1 MKLSTR
7 ISAAYNLSF
16 ISLGLMLSALGAT
29 LPDLAKQTRSSLSEI
44 GILFTVRS
52 LGSLCGNFGVGRVYD
67 RYAAHPFFA
76 GMLILM
82 SLMLLLTPVMPY
94 LWLLVGVF
102 FLLGIAESGV
112 NVGGNTLIVW
122 VHGAKVGPFMNAL
135 HFFFGVG
142 SFLSPIILAE
152 AARSSGDL
160 KLGYWIL
167 AALMIP
173 AAVWLYRLPSPP
185 APSHEETNGTP
196 FNGWLVGMIVL
207 FMFFLAGSN
216 YTLGGWLVTYAREL
230 DLADKTTASYL
241 YAAIMGSVTFGRLI
255 GIPIASR
262 FRPQQI
268 ILTDLLG
275 MLLSLILMSLW
286 QNPLILWVGVV
297 LHGLSAAS
305 VFPAIMS
312 YAGQHLTLT
321 GSIMSWF
328 MVGTSLGGMFLP
340 WLMGY
345 IFEEGHAEWMMTCL
359 TLNMLM
365 VISIFLTLHLYT
377 EHPFP
382 KAKFPD
388 RHSVWGEKS

>member
-1 MKLSTR
+1 MKLSSR

-16 ISLGLMLSALGAT
+16 ISLGLTISALGAT

-52 LGSLCGNFGVGRVYD
+52 LGSLCGNFAVGRVYD
-67 RYAAHPFFA
+67 HYAAHPFFA
-76 GMLILM
+76 GTLILM
-82 SLMLLLTPVMPY
+82 SLMLLLIPLVPY

-152 AARSSGDL
+152 AARNSGNL
-160 KLGYWIL
+160 TLGYWIL

-185 APSHEETNGTP
+185 APSHEEINGAP
-196 FNGWLVGMIVL
+196 FNGWLVGMIAL

-230 DLADKTTASYL
+230 DLADKTAASYL
-241 YAAIMGSVTFGRLI
+241 YAATMGSLTFGRLI
-255 GIPIASR
+255 GIPIAAR

-275 MLLSLILMSLW
+275 MLLSFILMSMW
-286 QNPLILWVGVV
+286 QNPLILWVGVI
-297 LHGLSAAS
+297 LNGLSAAS
-305 VFPAIMS
+305 VFPAVMS

-321 GSIMSWF
+321 GNITSWF
-328 MVGTSLGGMFLP
+328 MVGTSLGGMLLP

-345 IFEEGHAEWMMTCL
+345 IFEEGRAAWMMTCL
-359 TLNMLM
+359 ALNMIM
-365 VISIFLTLHLYT
+365 VIGIFLILHLYT
-377 EHPFP
+377 ERPMMK
-382 KAKFPD
+382 KAEA
-388 RHSVWGEKS
+388 S